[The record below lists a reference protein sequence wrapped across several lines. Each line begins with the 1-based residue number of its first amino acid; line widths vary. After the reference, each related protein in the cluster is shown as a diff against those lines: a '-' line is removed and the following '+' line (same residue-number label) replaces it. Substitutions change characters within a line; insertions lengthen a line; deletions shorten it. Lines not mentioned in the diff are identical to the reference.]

1 IVYFF
6 FQAEDGI
13 RDRNV
18 TGVQTCALPMMLKE
32 KVLEVGCGRGL
43 VLNAAAQRLTTGK
56 AVGIDLWN
64 ERDQSGNHPDATRK
78 NAAIEGVAEKVEI
91 ITGDARHIPFA
102 NNTFDV
108 VVSSLAIHNIYI

>member
-1 IVYFF
+1 
-6 FQAEDGI
+6 
-13 RDRNV
+13 
-18 TGVQTCALPMMLKE
+18 MLD
-32 KVLEVGCGRGL
+32 VGCGRGL

-108 VVSSLAIHNIYI
+108 VVSSLAIHNIYITKRKGKRH